1 MKTHLVAVLLLTT
14 ALGGC
19 AVVRSHLAPSQMAPT
34 KMVAANPTIEAP
46 MLVNLP
52 PPAVAPTQLKPLL
65 YEGRTAMAVLPAAP
79 LLPLHDIA
87 GVHAAEL
94 ARARATNV
102 AAPNNYI
109 NAVAVYDFVPGQVYH
124 VYTSPDFVTT
134 IALRPG
140 EKLISKVAGDTTR
153 WTIGDTTTGND
164 NASATLVVLKPIR
177 AGLHTNI
184 VLATNQRVY
193 FLDVES
199 RPGNQYQNAISWNY
213 PQEDI
218 TSVLAKV
225 GQINQQARETEL
237 SGVDIEDL
245 NYAYDVSTE
254 SGSTPEWI
262 PKEVFDDGK
271 KTYIN
276 FPESIGTTEA
286 PPLFIRN
293 GDGEADLVNYRV
305 KGHFYIVDR
314 LFDHAEL
321 RVGKDPQTIVV
332 ISRKAVHHSVLQAAA
347 AAIDRLTK

>member
-1 MKTHLVAVLLLTT
+1 
-14 ALGGC
+14 
-19 AVVRSHLAPSQMAPT
+19 
-34 KMVAANPTIEAP
+34 
-46 MLVNLP
+46 MLVNMP
-52 PPAVAPTQLKPLL
+52 PPTVAPRQLKPLL
-65 YEGRTAMAVLPAAP
+65 PEGLTELAYLPAASS
-79 LLPLHDIA
+79 LPRRDVA
-87 GVHAAEL
+87 GVHAAEV

-102 AAPNNYI
+102 ALPDNYI
-109 NAVAVYDFVPGQVYH
+109 NAVAMYDFVPGQVYH

-140 EKLISKVAGDTTR
+140 EKLISKIAGDTTR
-153 WTIGDTTTGND
+153 WTIGDTTTGD
-164 NASATLVVLKPIR
+164 DTAPSTLVVLKPVR

-213 PQEDI
+213 PQEEL
-218 TSVLAKV
+218 TSMLAKV
-225 GQINQQARETEL
+225 GHINQQARETAL
-237 SGVDIEDL
+237 TGVDIEDL
-245 NYAYDVSTE
+245 NYAYDISTE
-254 SGSTPEWI
+254 SGSTPDWM

-286 PPLFIRN
+286 PPLFIRG

-332 ISRKAVHHSVLQAAA
+332 ITRKAVEHSVVQAAA
-347 AAIDRLTK
+347 AASVLPNK

>member
-1 MKTHLVAVLLLTT
+1 MKIRLATALLVTAV
-14 ALGGC
+14 LGGC
-19 AVVRSHLAPSQMAPT
+19 AVFAESHPTPT
-34 KMVAANPTIEAP
+34 KLVAANPTVEAP

-52 PPAVAPTQLKPLL
+52 PPTVAPRQLKPLL
-65 YEGRTAMAVLPAAP
+65 PEGLTELAYLPAAP
-79 LLPLHDIA
+79 SLPRRDIT

-102 AAPNNYI
+102 AMPNNYI
-109 NAVAVYDFVPGQVYH
+109 NAVAMYDFVPGQVYH

-140 EKLISKVAGDTTR
+140 EKLISKIAGDTTR
-153 WTIGDTTTGND
+153 WTIGDTTTGD
-164 NASATLVVLKPIR
+164 DTAPSTLVVLKPVR

-213 PQEDI
+213 PQEEL
-218 TSVLAKV
+218 TSMLAKV
-225 GQINQQARETEL
+225 GHINQQARETEL
-237 SGVDIEDL
+237 TGVNIEDL
-245 NYAYDVSTE
+245 NYAYDISTE
-254 SGSTPEWI
+254 SGSTPDWM

-332 ISRKAVHHSVLQAAA
+332 ITRKAAEHSVVQAAA
-347 AAIDRLTK
+347 AASVLPNK

>member
-1 MKTHLVAVLLLTT
+1 
-14 ALGGC
+14 
-19 AVVRSHLAPSQMAPT
+19 
-34 KMVAANPTIEAP
+34 
-46 MLVNLP
+46 
-52 PPAVAPTQLKPLL
+52 
-65 YEGRTAMAVLPAAP
+65 
-79 LLPLHDIA
+79 
-87 GVHAAEL
+87 VHAAER
-94 ARARATNV
+94 ARAIATNV
-102 AAPNNYI
+102 AMPNNYI
-109 NAVAVYDFVPGQVYH
+109 NAVAMYDFVPGEVYH

-134 IALRPG
+134 IALRRG
-140 EKLISKVAGDTTR
+140 EKLISKIAGDTTR
-153 WTIGDTTTGND
+153 WTIGDTTTGD
-164 NASATLVVLKPIR
+164 DTAPSTLVVLKPVR

-213 PQEDI
+213 PQEEL
-218 TSVLAKV
+218 TSMLANV
-225 GQINQQARETEL
+225 GHINQQARETAL
-237 SGVDIEDL
+237 TGVAIEDL
-245 NYAYDVSTE
+245 NYAYEISTE
-254 SGSTPEWI
+254 SGSTPEWM

-332 ISRKAVHHSVLQAAA
+332 ITRKAAEHSVVQAAA
-347 AAIDRLTK
+347 AASVLPNK

>member
-1 MKTHLVAVLLLTT
+1 MKIRLATALLVTAV
-14 ALGGC
+14 LGGC
-19 AVVRSHLAPSQMAPT
+19 AVFAESHPTPT
-34 KMVAANPTIEAP
+34 KLVAANPTVEAP

-52 PPAVAPTQLKPLL
+52 PPTVAPRQLKPLL
-65 YEGRTAMAVLPAAP
+65 PEGLTELAFLPATP
-79 LLPLHDIA
+79 SLPRRDIT

-102 AAPNNYI
+102 AMPDNYI
-109 NAVAVYDFVPGQVYH
+109 NAVAMYDFVPGEVYH

-134 IALRPG
+134 IALRRG
-140 EKLISKVAGDTTR
+140 EKLISKIAGDTTR
-153 WTIGDTTTGND
+153 WTIGDTTTGD
-164 NASATLVVLKPIR
+164 DSAPSTLVVLKPVR

-213 PQEDI
+213 PQEEL
-218 TSVLAKV
+218 TSMLAKV
-225 GQINQQARETEL
+225 GHINQQARETEL
-237 SGVDIEDL
+237 TGVNIEDL
-245 NYAYDVSTE
+245 NYAYDISTE
-254 SGSTPEWI
+254 SGSTPEWM

-321 RVGKDPQTIVV
+321 RVGKDPQTMVV
-332 ISRKAVHHSVLQAAA
+332 ITRKAAEHSVVQAAA
-347 AAIDRLTK
+347 AASVLPNK

>member
-1 MKTHLVAVLLLTT
+1 MKIRLATALLVTSL
-14 ALGGC
+14 LGGC
-19 AVVRSHLAPSQMAPT
+19 AMFRESHPAAPT
-34 KMVAANPTIEAP
+34 KLVVANPTVEAP
-46 MLVNLP
+46 VLVNLP
-52 PPAVAPTQLKPLL
+52 PPAAAPRQLKFLL
-65 YEGRTAMAVLPAAP
+65 PDEQATDRPATLPAVPA
-79 LLPLHDIA
+79 LPRYDIA

-94 ARARATNV
+94 ARASATNV
-102 AAPNNYI
+102 AARDNYI

-153 WTIGDTTTGND
+153 WTIGDTTTGD
-164 NASATLVVLKPIR
+164 DSAPSTLVVLKPVR

-213 PQEDI
+213 PQEEL
-218 TSVLAKV
+218 TNMLAKV
-225 GQINQQARETEL
+225 GHINQQARETVL
-237 SGVDIEDL
+237 TGVAIEDL
-245 NYAYDVSTE
+245 NYAYDISTA
-254 SGSTPEWI
+254 SGSTPEWM
-262 PKEVFDDGK
+262 PKEVFDDGN

-293 GDGEADLVNYRV
+293 GDSEADLVNYRV

-332 ISRKAVHHSVLQAAA
+332 ISRKAAGHTVVQAASA
-347 AAIDRLTK
+347 ASVRPNK

>member
-1 MKTHLVAVLLLTT
+1 MKIHLVTVLLVTT

-19 AVVRSHLAPSQMAPT
+19 AVIRSHLAPT
-34 KMVAANPTIEAP
+34 KLVAANPTVEAP
-46 MLVNLP
+46 MLVNMPP
-52 PPAVAPTQLKPLL
+52 PPAAPRQLKPLL
-65 YEGRTAMAVLPAAP
+65 PEGRTALAGLPAAP
-79 LLPLHDIA
+79 ALPRHDIT

-102 AAPNNYI
+102 AMPNNYI
-109 NAVAVYDFVPGQVYH
+109 NAVAVFDYVPGQVYH
-124 VYTSPDFVTT
+124 VYTSPDYVTT

-153 WTIGDTTTGND
+153 WTIGDTITGD
-164 NASATLVVLKPIR
+164 DAAPTTLVVLKPVR

-184 VLATNQRVY
+184 MLATNQRVY

-213 PQEDI
+213 PQEEL
-218 TSVLAKV
+218 TSMLAKV
-225 GQINQQARETEL
+225 GHINQQARQTEL
-237 SGVDIEDL
+237 TGVDIENL
-245 NYAYDVSTE
+245 NYAYDISTE
-254 SGSTPEWI
+254 SGSTPDWM

-276 FPESIGTTEA
+276 FPESIGITQA
-286 PPLFIRN
+286 PPLFVRN

-314 LFDHAEL
+314 LFDRAEL
-321 RVGKDPQTIVV
+321 RVGKDPQTIVA
-332 ISRKAVHHSVLQAAA
+332 ISRKAADHRVAQAAA
-347 AAIDRLTK
+347 VTSVRANK

>member
-1 MKTHLVAVLLLTT
+1 MKIRLATALLVTAV
-14 ALGGC
+14 LGGC
-19 AVVRSHLAPSQMAPT
+19 AVFRESHPTPT
-34 KMVAANPTIEAP
+34 KLVAANPTVEAP

-52 PPAVAPTQLKPLL
+52 PPTVAPRQLKPLL
-65 YEGRTAMAVLPAAP
+65 PDGLTELAYLPAAP
-79 LLPLHDIA
+79 SLPRRDSA

-102 AAPNNYI
+102 AMPDNYI
-109 NAVAVYDFVPGQVYH
+109 NAVAMYDFVPGQVYH

-140 EKLISKVAGDTTR
+140 EKLISKIAGDTTR
-153 WTIGDTTTGND
+153 WTIGDTTTGD
-164 NASATLVVLKPIR
+164 DSAPSTLVVLKPVR

-213 PQEDI
+213 PQEEL
-218 TSVLAKV
+218 TSMLAKV
-225 GQINQQARETEL
+225 GHINQQARETEL
-237 SGVDIEDL
+237 TGVNIEDL
-245 NYAYDVSTE
+245 NYAYDISTE
-254 SGSTPEWI
+254 SGSTPDWM

-332 ISRKAVHHSVLQAAA
+332 ITRKAAEHSVLQAAA
-347 AAIDRLTK
+347 AASVLPNK

>member
-1 MKTHLVAVLLLTT
+1 MKIRLATALLVTAV
-14 ALGGC
+14 LGGC
-19 AVVRSHLAPSQMAPT
+19 AVFRESHPAAPT
-34 KMVAANPTIEAP
+34 KLVAANPTVEAP

-52 PPAVAPTQLKPLL
+52 MPTAAPRQLKPLL
-65 YEGRTAMAVLPAAP
+65 PEGLTELAFLPTMP
-79 LLPLHDIA
+79 SLPRRDIT

-102 AAPNNYI
+102 AIPDNYI
-109 NAVAVYDFVPGQVYH
+109 NAVAMYDFVPGQVYH

-140 EKLISKVAGDTTR
+140 EKLISKIAGDTTR
-153 WTIGDTTTGND
+153 WTIGDTTTGD
-164 NASATLVVLKPIR
+164 DTAPSTLVVLKPVR

-213 PQEDI
+213 PQEEL
-218 TSVLAKV
+218 TSMLAKV
-225 GQINQQARETEL
+225 GHINQQARETEL
-237 SGVDIEDL
+237 TGVNIEDL

-254 SGSTPEWI
+254 SGSTPNWM

-286 PPLFIRN
+286 PPLFIRG

-332 ISRKAVHHSVLQAAA
+332 ITRKAVEHSVVQAAA
-347 AAIDRLTK
+347 AASVLPNK

>member
-1 MKTHLVAVLLLTT
+1 MKIRLATALLVTAV
-14 ALGGC
+14 LGGC
-19 AVVRSHLAPSQMAPT
+19 AVFAESHPTPT
-34 KMVAANPTIEAP
+34 KLVAANPTVEAP

-52 PPAVAPTQLKPLL
+52 PPTVAPRQLKPLL
-65 YEGRTAMAVLPAAP
+65 PDGLTELAYLPAAP
-79 LLPLHDIA
+79 SLPRRDIA

-102 AAPNNYI
+102 AMPDNYI
-109 NAVAVYDFVPGQVYH
+109 NAVAMYDFVPGQVYH

-140 EKLISKVAGDTTR
+140 EKLISKIAGDTTR
-153 WTIGDTTTGND
+153 WTIGDTTTGD
-164 NASATLVVLKPIR
+164 DTAPSTLVVLKPVR

-213 PQEDI
+213 PQEEL
-218 TSVLAKV
+218 TSMLAKV
-225 GQINQQARETEL
+225 GHINQQARETEL
-237 SGVDIEDL
+237 TGVNIEDL
-245 NYAYDVSTE
+245 NYAYDISTE
-254 SGSTPEWI
+254 SGSTPDWM

-286 PPLFIRN
+286 PPLFIRG

-332 ISRKAVHHSVLQAAA
+332 ITRKAAEHSVVQAAA
-347 AAIDRLTK
+347 AASVLPNK

>member
-1 MKTHLVAVLLLTT
+1 MKIRLATALLVTT
-14 ALGGC
+14 VLGGC
-19 AVVRSHLAPSQMAPT
+19 AMFRESHPAAPT
-34 KMVAANPTIEAP
+34 KLVAANPTVEAP
-46 MLVNLP
+46 MLVSLP
-52 PPAVAPTQLKPLL
+52 PPAAAPRQLKPLL
-65 YEGRTAMAVLPAAP
+65 PEGRTTQAFLPATP
-79 LLPLHDIA
+79 SLPRRDMT

-94 ARARATNV
+94 ARVRATNV
-102 AAPNNYI
+102 AMPNNYI
-109 NAVAVYDFVPGQVYH
+109 NAVAMYDFVPGQVYH

-134 IALRPG
+134 VALRPG
-140 EKLISKVAGDTTR
+140 EKLISKIAGDTTR
-153 WTIGDTTTGND
+153 WTIGDTTTGD
-164 NASATLVVLKPIR
+164 DAAPSTLVVLKPVR

-213 PQEDI
+213 PQEEL
-218 TSVLAKV
+218 TGMLAKV
-225 GQINQQARETEL
+225 GHINQQARETEL
-237 SGVDIEDL
+237 TAVAIENL

-254 SGSTPEWI
+254 SGSTPDWM

-276 FPESIGTTEA
+276 FPENIGTTEA
-286 PPLFIRN
+286 PPLFIRG
-293 GDGEADLVNYRV
+293 GDGQADLVNYRV

-332 ISRKAVHHSVLQAAA
+332 ITRKAAEHSVVQAAA
-347 AAIDRLTK
+347 AASVLPNK

>member
-1 MKTHLVAVLLLTT
+1 M
-14 ALGGC
+14 
-19 AVVRSHLAPSQMAPT
+19 P
-34 KMVAANPTIEAP
+34 
-46 MLVNLP
+46 
-52 PPAVAPTQLKPLL
+52 
-65 YEGRTAMAVLPAAP
+65 
-79 LLPLHDIA
+79 D
-87 GVHAAEL
+87 
-94 ARARATNV
+94 
-102 AAPNNYI
+102 NYI
-109 NAVAVYDFVPGQVYH
+109 NAVAMYDFVPGQVYH

-140 EKLISKVAGDTTR
+140 EKLISKIAGDTTR
-153 WTIGDTTTGND
+153 WTIGDTTTGD
-164 NASATLVVLKPIR
+164 DSAPSTLVVLKPVR

-213 PQEDI
+213 PQEEL
-218 TSVLAKV
+218 TSMLAKV
-225 GQINQQARETEL
+225 GHINQQARETEL
-237 SGVDIEDL
+237 TGVNIEDL
-245 NYAYDVSTE
+245 NYAYDISTE
-254 SGSTPEWI
+254 SGSTPDWM

-332 ISRKAVHHSVLQAAA
+332 ITRKAAEHSVLQAAA
-347 AAIDRLTK
+347 AASVLPNK

>member
-1 MKTHLVAVLLLTT
+1 MKIRLATALLVTAV
-14 ALGGC
+14 LGGC
-19 AVVRSHLAPSQMAPT
+19 AVFRESHPTPT
-34 KMVAANPTIEAP
+34 KLVAANPTVEAP

-52 PPAVAPTQLKPLL
+52 PPTVAPRQLKPLL
-65 YEGRTAMAVLPAAP
+65 PDGLTELAYLPAAP
-79 LLPLHDIA
+79 SLPRRDIA

-102 AAPNNYI
+102 AMPDNYI
-109 NAVAVYDFVPGQVYH
+109 NAVAMYDFVPGQVYH

-140 EKLISKVAGDTTR
+140 EKLISKIAGDTTR
-153 WTIGDTTTGND
+153 WTIGDTTTGD
-164 NASATLVVLKPIR
+164 DSAPSTLVVLKPVR

-213 PQEDI
+213 PQEEL
-218 TSVLAKV
+218 TSMLAKV
-225 GQINQQARETEL
+225 GHINQQARETEL
-237 SGVDIEDL
+237 TGVNIEDL
-245 NYAYDVSTE
+245 NYAYDISTE
-254 SGSTPEWI
+254 SGSTPDWM

-332 ISRKAVHHSVLQAAA
+332 ITRKAAEHSVLQAAA
-347 AAIDRLTK
+347 AASVLPNK

>member
-1 MKTHLVAVLLLTT
+1 MKIRLATALLVTT
-14 ALGGC
+14 VLGGC
-19 AVVRSHLAPSQMAPT
+19 AVFRESHPAAPT
-34 KMVAANPTIEAP
+34 KLVAANPTVEAP

-52 PPAVAPTQLKPLL
+52 PPTAAPRQLKPLL
-65 YEGRTAMAVLPAAP
+65 PEGLTELTYLPAAP
-79 LLPLHDIA
+79 SLPRRDIT
-87 GVHAAEL
+87 GVYAAEL

-102 AAPNNYI
+102 AMPNNYI
-109 NAVAVYDFVPGQVYH
+109 NAVAMYDFVPGQVYH

-140 EKLISKVAGDTTR
+140 EKLISKIAGDTTR
-153 WTIGDTTTGND
+153 WTIGDTTTGD
-164 NASATLVVLKPIR
+164 DSAPSTLVVLKPVR

-213 PQEDI
+213 PQEEL
-218 TSVLAKV
+218 TSMLAKV
-225 GQINQQARETEL
+225 GHINQQARETEL
-237 SGVDIEDL
+237 TGVNIEDL
-245 NYAYDVSTE
+245 NYAYDIRAE
-254 SGSTPEWI
+254 SGSTPDWM

-332 ISRKAVHHSVLQAAA
+332 ITRKVAEHSVVQAAA
-347 AAIDRLTK
+347 AASVLPNK